1 MQFTSTKGVH
11 CVNKGMY
18 QKEIFLTVGFT
29 LLFLVLGHF
38 GSIFVLFPGL
48 QGGWM
53 GGFPVHYIIPVL
65 LGWFGL
71 TAAAILMTLVMNKFD
86 DDMEAMAKG
95 NAGVKPVSTQTISAS
110 KGE

>member
-1 MQFTSTKGVH
+1 M
-11 CVNKGMY
+11 NKGMY
-18 QKEIFLTVGFT
+18 QKEIFLTIGFSV
-29 LLFLVLGHF
+29 LFLVLGHF
-38 GSIFVLFPGL
+38 ASLFVLFPGL

-53 GGFPVHYIIPVL
+53 WGFPVHYIIPVL

-71 TAAAILMTLVMNKFD
+71 TAAAILMTVVMNKFD

-95 NAGVKPVSTQTISAS
+95 VRGVNGASTQTMSAS